1 MSDTSI
7 LLETPDNT
15 KINKKQYQ
23 KIIFINNALEDGWSI
38 KKINEKYIFTKK
50 HEGKREILKTE
61 YLETFI
67 HSNLDIQKILK
78 SR

>member
-1 MSDTSI
+1 MDDFKTS
-7 LLETPDNT
+7 
-15 KINKKQYQ
+15 KKEFQ
-23 KIIFINNALEDGWSI
+23 KMCFVMNALNDGWKV
-38 KKINEKYIFTKK
+38 KKTEDEYIFTKK

>member
-1 MSDTSI
+1 MDEFKTS
-7 LLETPDNT
+7 
-15 KINKKQYQ
+15 KKVFQ
-23 KIIFINNALEDGWSI
+23 KMCFVMNALNDGW
-38 KKINEKYIFTKK
+38 KVEKMEDEYIFTKK